1 MSLAIAAVHDWY
13 CPNCGKRDQTYE
25 ARPHSRF
32 HVCPKLHGL
41 QAPMLPAGTRASV
54 TAVMR
59 EDYVG
64 RDVVQLDE
72 RRKPV
77 MSVVTTR
84 DNGQDVAIFAPAAT
98 AQGDT

>member
-1 MSLAIAAVHDWY
+1 MSLAIASVHDWY

-25 ARPHSRF
+25 PKAHSRF
-32 HVCPKLHGL
+32 HVCPKLYGL
-41 QAPMLPAGTRASV
+41 TAPMLPTGTRASV
-54 TAVMR
+54 KAVVR

-64 RDVVQLDE
+64 KDMVQVDD